1 MTAMWMV
8 GAIFG
13 IALLGL
19 VARLL
24 MQNSEGQKRNEQLE
38 SQMNEMRRDLL
49 GLSNAQ
55 TQSSTKMETIAG
67 TVAERLEA
75 VTKALQ
81 EGMKDSAQTT
91 SQITSQAQ
99 AAMSNELKNTREQIS
114 QVQKQLGEV
123 QQAGHQ
129 MHETAE
135 KLQNI
140 LGGTKSR
147 GSFGE
152 VVLERLLEDCL
163 PASQYEL
170 QSRFRSG
177 EAADAVLLLRDGKK
191 MAIDSKFPLD
201 AYQRLSTD
209 GEEARK
215 PFVTAVKGHADSIAK
230 KYIVPEEGTLDV
242 ALMFVPSET
251 VYYELLMSS
260 DAKGQALDAYCRERR
275 IMVVS
280 PNTLYAH
287 LSVIAMGL
295 RGMQIEE
302 NAKKLAENLSGM
314 RKQLDTFS
322 EYFERVGVHLKNAQQ
337 SFVEADKRFDKA
349 SNTLDTLLSSSEKE
363 EAMPMLEAAQGML
376 PLPQP
381 TLTTKKRSA

>member
-114 QVQKQLGEV
+114 Q
-123 QQAGHQ
+123 
-129 MHETAE
+129 
-135 KLQNI
+135 
-140 LGGTKSR
+140 
-147 GSFGE
+147 
-152 VVLERLLEDCL
+152 
-163 PASQYEL
+163 
-170 QSRFRSG
+170 
-177 EAADAVLLLRDGKK
+177 
-191 MAIDSKFPLD
+191 
-201 AYQRLSTD
+201 
-209 GEEARK
+209 
-215 PFVTAVKGHADSIAK
+215 
-230 KYIVPEEGTLDV
+230 
-242 ALMFVPSET
+242 
-251 VYYELLMSS
+251 
-260 DAKGQALDAYCRERR
+260 
-275 IMVVS
+275 
-280 PNTLYAH
+280 
-287 LSVIAMGL
+287 
-295 RGMQIEE
+295 
-302 NAKKLAENLSGM
+302 
-314 RKQLDTFS
+314 
-322 EYFERVGVHLKNAQQ
+322 
-337 SFVEADKRFDKA
+337 
-349 SNTLDTLLSSSEKE
+349 
-363 EAMPMLEAAQGML
+363 
-376 PLPQP
+376 
-381 TLTTKKRSA
+381 